1 MANTNSYDN
10 NKLYRILNLPTD
22 FLFQTEGD
30 TRIVNCF
37 TDIFGDNAV
46 TVKGTNQSEGYLE
59 KLQVDFGDQNF
70 FIQKVDNNVYNA
82 WKIGFNGIPI
92 STSDTDFITRN
103 GNTDNNYNC
112 LFIKTGNDKSA
123 ALSYCVAATNDDPNP
138 CISTLQPY
146 IIFTKVKHLNNPNTK
161 YPCIILEKS
170 YINASNNYA
179 TNIYIK
185 IFNSDDPNTTAY
197 KTLSVTNDVLSYQVP
212 YNNSSKYNNIQTFPV
227 ISQMALK
234 FDDYV
239 FPYLYKKS
247 SNFEGDFGLVI
258 INKQKYY
265 FTRYFAI
272 PLIEEGGR

>member
-22 FLFQTEGD
+22 FIFTNSSRQD
-30 TRIVNCF
+30 DRIEKCF
-37 TDIFGDNAV
+37 IDIFGKDNV
-46 TVKGTNQSEGYLE
+46 ETSTPLDESE
-59 KLQVDFGDQNF
+59 KLQVNFDDNQNF
-70 FIQKVDNNVYNA
+70 FIQKVNANGYNT
-82 WKIGFNGIPI
+82 WEIGFNDTSI
-92 STSDTDFITRN
+92 SVAETAFITKN

-112 LFIKTGNDKSA
+112 LFIKTGNDKG
-123 ALSYCVAATNDDPNP
+123 ALSYCIAATNDDPNP
-138 CISTLQPY
+138 CISTFQPY
-146 IIFTKVKHLNNPNTK
+146 IIFTKVKHLNNPNIE

-170 YINASNNYA
+170 YINSSSNYA

-185 IFNSDDPNTTAY
+185 IFNPDDPNTTAY

-212 YNNSSKYNNIQTFPV
+212 TNSSKYNNIQTFPI

-247 SNFEGDFGLVI
+247 SNFEEDFGFVT

>member
-1 MANTNSYDN
+1 MANTNFYDN
-10 NKLYRILNLPTD
+10 NKLYRILNLPTN
-22 FLFQTEGD
+22 FLFPTEGD

-37 TDIFGDNAV
+37 KDIFGDNAV
-46 TVKGTNQSEGYLE
+46 TVEDTSQSEGDLE
-59 KLQVDFGDQNF
+59 KLQVNFDDNQNF
-70 FIQKVDNNVYNA
+70 FIQKVNNNGYNA
-82 WKIGFNGIPI
+82 WKIGFNGTSI
-92 STSDTDFITRN
+92 SVSDTAFITEN
-103 GNTDNNYNC
+103 GSTDNNYNC
-112 LFIKTGNDKSA
+112 LFIKTGNDKG
-123 ALSYCVAATNDDPNP
+123 ALSYCIAATNDDPNP

-146 IIFTKVKHLNNPNTK
+146 IIFTKVKHLNNPNTA

-170 YINASNNYA
+170 YIDYSNSYA

-185 IFNSDDPNTTAY
+185 IFNPDDPNTTAY
-197 KTLSVTNDVLSYQVP
+197 KTLSVTNDVLSYQVLS
-212 YNNSSKYNNIQTFPV
+212 NSSKCNNIQTFPV

-258 INKQKYY
+258 INKQKYF

-272 PLIEEGGR
+272 PLIEEGES

>member
-1 MANTNSYDN
+1 MANINSYDKY
-10 NKLYRILNLPTD
+10 KLYRILNLPTD

-37 TDIFGDNAV
+37 TDIFGDDAV

-185 IFNSDDPNTTAY
+185 IFNPDDPNTTAY

-212 YNNSSKYNNIQTFPV
+212 TNSSKYNNIQTFPV

-247 SNFEGDFGLVI
+247 SNFEEDFGFVT